1 MSSLR
6 HDWDA
11 ATYDR
16 VSAPQVRW
24 GGPVAARLPLAGDE
38 LVLDAGCGTGRVTEA
53 VLDRLPG
60 GRVIGLDG
68 SARMVEEARSRLGDG
83 GGRLAFM
90 LGDLRRRLP
99 VAPGQLDAIVS
110 TATFHW
116 LPDHDALFRNLAEA
130 LRPGGRLEAQCGGAG
145 NIASVM
151 EALERIA
158 PGEAYPYTFATA
170 EETARR
176 LKAAGF
182 TEIETWLLEERTL
195 FPGREELESFLATV
209 ILWPQIKDRDPA
221 EHAGFVVR
229 VVDALPVIG
238 LDYVRLNLRAV
249 RAKRD

>member
-11 ATYDR
+11 TTYDR
-16 VSAPQVRW
+16 VSGPQVRW

-53 VLDRLPG
+53 VLDRLPR

-68 SARMVEEARSRLGDG
+68 SARMVEEARSRLGNG
-83 GGRLAFM
+83 GGRLAFTV
-90 LGDLRRRLP
+90 GDLRRRLP

-116 LPDHDALFRNLAEA
+116 LPDHGALFRNLAEA

-145 NIASVM
+145 NIASVTK
-151 EALERIA
+151 ALERVA

-170 EETARR
+170 DETAGR
-176 LKAAGF
+176 LEAAGF
-182 TEIETWLLEERTL
+182 TEIDTWLFEERTL
-195 FPGREELESFLATV
+195 FPSREELESFLATV
-209 ILWPQIKDRDPA
+209 ILWPQLRDRDPA
-221 EHAGFVVR
+221 EHPGFAAR
-229 VVDALPVIG
+229 VVDELPAVE
-238 LDYVRLNLRAV
+238 LDYVRLNLRAS
-249 RAKRD
+249 RR